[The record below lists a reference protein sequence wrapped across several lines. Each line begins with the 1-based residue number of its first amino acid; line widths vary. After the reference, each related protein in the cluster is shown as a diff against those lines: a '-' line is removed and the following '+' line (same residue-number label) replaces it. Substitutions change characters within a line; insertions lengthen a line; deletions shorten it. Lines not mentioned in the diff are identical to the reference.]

1 MDNLDVFVKSA
12 ENGDP
17 MAADNAAVA
26 QIWETVAKYRAAD
39 HGGDRLRV
47 HLVLRSQALADTL
60 KRLPLADDLAEN
72 AELYAYTMEDLW
84 AMELLGI
91 RPGST
96 TRLDRQPVTANS
108 TKFVH
113 LVLFGASEQSESLAV
128 HTSLTAH
135 FPNYCRDNTLR
146 TRITMVADSLD
157 EFHHFQQRY
166 RNLLA
171 HSYRRVVMVDGDE
184 IRCEELAPQYA
195 GRRDDFVDVE
205 WEFVSGSSDNDVIS
219 YKLQKWSGDE
229 NRLLTLA
236 FCYPDDARNVNE
248 MLTLPTEV
256 LSTTPVWLH
265 VRDDRAVDFLKQS
278 GKFANVI
285 PFGMMDAELPD
296 MSLFIRMAQCVNFA
310 YSHLRETTREEQAQ
324 GRPAMEV
331 AVEVPTNRQLQELW
345 NNKRLTTPKRWS
357 NVYNAFTLRCKMHSL
372 GHPDDDWNTLFAISD
387 QDVEILS
394 EVEHNRWS
402 VEELILGYRPAT
414 ETEHA
419 EILNDI
425 TLRSKLKADFI
436 HDDLRSFRELGVDET
451 GLSVVRY
458 DSGLTRTLPLV
469 AYIYYQLNMNHHGR
483 L

>member
-1 MDNLDVFVKSA
+1 MD
-12 ENGDP
+12 
-17 MAADNAAVA
+17 
-26 QIWETVAKYRAAD
+26 
-39 HGGDRLRV
+39 
-47 HLVLRSQALADTL
+47 
-60 KRLPLADDLAEN
+60 
-72 AELYAYTMEDLW
+72 
-84 AMELLGI
+84 
-91 RPGST
+91 
-96 TRLDRQPVTANS
+96 
-108 TKFVH
+108 
-113 LVLFGASEQSESLAV
+113 
-128 HTSLTAH
+128 
-135 FPNYCRDNTLR
+135 
-146 TRITMVADSLD
+146 
-157 EFHHFQQRY
+157 
-166 RNLLA
+166 
-171 HSYRRVVMVDGDE
+171 
-184 IRCEELAPQYA
+184 
-195 GRRDDFVDVE
+195 
-205 WEFVSGSSDNDVIS
+205 
-219 YKLQKWSGDE
+219 
-229 NRLLTLA
+229 
-236 FCYPDDARNVNE
+236 
-248 MLTLPTEV
+248 
-256 LSTTPVWLH
+256 
-265 VRDDRAVDFLKQS
+265 
-278 GKFANVI
+278 
-285 PFGMMDAELPD
+285 
-296 MSLFIRMAQCVNFA
+296 
-310 YSHLRETTREEQAQ
+310 
-324 GRPAMEV
+324 V